1 MRNTENMKN
10 RWNRRLAGSILS
22 PNPTG
27 MLVDI
32 ALRAMKYNKI
42 KKQRNK
48 SNG

>member
-10 RWNRRLAGSILS
+10 RWNRRLTGSILS

-32 ALRAMKYNKI
+32 VLRAI
-42 KKQRNK
+42 KFNNIKRKRK

>member
-10 RWNRRLAGSILS
+10 RWNRRLTGSILS

-32 ALRAMKYNKI
+32 ALRAI
-42 KKQRNK
+42 KLNNIKRKRK

>member
-1 MRNTENMKN
+1 MRNTDNMNN
-10 RWNRRLAGSILS
+10 RWNRRLVGSILS
-22 PNPTG
+22 PNPAG

-32 ALRAMKYNKI
+32 ALRVIKYNRI

>member
-32 ALRAMKYNKI
+32 ALRAIKYNKI